1 MRNRVRYLVKNVLDE
16 LYTLGKNVK
25 KGQLQREMKRLTNR
39 KESHFIHTSTT
50 KVRYERAMMKFC
62 DYLEEVGIKRE
73 SHLKKV
79 STEELKEIID
89 DYFRQIVD
97 EGYSKGTIK
106 IHISAMKKSFAI
118 IRPDIKDY
126 LDEKRVD
133 WWSAGQE
140 HKKGDS
146 YMNPEVVREHLEETH
161 RAIAEAQSLG
171 GFRIRE
177 IARTEIDRENK
188 TITIRNAKGGRTRTL
203 YFQYREEKFE
213 KLVDLIEKLKEQE
226 YTKRLKDYYEDLK
239 KACEATNEEYN
250 ASHAFRFEYA
260 QTRAEELRNN
270 KEELKDLL
278 EKYNADE
285 KTKQA
290 ANSNDERE
298 VERAIDH
305 VLTRELGHNR
315 SCMARYYYKR

>member
-146 YMNPEVVREHLEETH
+146 YADPNEIREHLSDIH
-161 RAIAEAQSLG
+161 KAIAEAQRLG
-171 GFRIRE
+171 GFRVRE
-177 IARTEIDRENK
+177 IARAEVNREEYK
-188 TITIRNAKGGRTRTL
+188 ITIHSAKGGRTREL
-203 YFQYREEKFE
+203 HFEHRKEDFE
-213 KLVDLIEKLKEQE
+213 KLVDLIEKLQE
-226 YTKRLKDYYEDLK
+226 RHYEEHLKDYYKDLK
-239 KACEATNEEYN
+239 EACHETGQEYF
-250 ASHAFRFEYA
+250 ASHGFRYEYA
-260 QTRAEELRNN
+260 QNRIEELKEN

-285 KTKQA
+285 KTKEA
-290 ANSNDERE
+290 VNDENRINE
-298 VERAIDH
+298 ACDF